1 MNVHQNARL
10 TRHSRAELVR
20 RVLID
25 QQPRAV
31 VAHKRMAC
39 AGCQTTISLHSAE
52 LVSEIKRVENML
64 DDFARA
70 GRRH

>member
-1 MNVHQNARL
+1 MAVFLDGH
-10 TRHSRAELVR
+10 TMSVR
-20 RVLID
+20 CPSCGRKTVQTIGWIKT
-25 QQPRAV
+25 
-31 VAHKRMAC
+31 HKRMAC